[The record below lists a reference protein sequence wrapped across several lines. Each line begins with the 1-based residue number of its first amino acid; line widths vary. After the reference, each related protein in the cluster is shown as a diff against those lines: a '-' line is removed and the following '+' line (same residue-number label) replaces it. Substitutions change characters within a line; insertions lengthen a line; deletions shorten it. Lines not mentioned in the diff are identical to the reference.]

1 VKTLVDTLKKQGVVL
16 EYVPSAQALAIQL
29 FQQRMSRQ

>member
-1 VKTLVDTLKKQGVVL
+1 VVL